1 MASSSDSLQASIVL
15 KETKRILD
23 DGIQVSKE
31 ARESIQLSATIFIH
45 YITAAALDIAQSQ
58 KKSTIQPSHI
68 LKALEENGFEMM
80 IPEIEDFVQ
89 QIEINAAKSTKQG
102 DE

>member
-1 MASSSDSLQASIVL
+1 MF
-15 KETKRILD
+15 R
-23 DGIQVSKE
+23 
-31 ARESIQLSATIFIH
+31 
-45 YITAAALDIAQSQ
+45 ALDIAQSQ

-89 QIEINAAKSTKQG
+89 RM
-102 DE
+102 